1 MKQRRTFYDKYIKR
15 TIDFLLSAIAV
26 VLLSPVL
33 LIVTL
38 VVRFKLGTPVIFRQ
52 QRPGMN
58 EKIFTMYKF
67 RTMTDKRNDCGE
79 LLPDEER
86 LTKCGRVLRAT
97 SLDELP
103 ELVNILLGHMS
114 IVGPRPLAVEYLPYY
129 TDRERHRHDV
139 KPGLTGLAQVKGR
152 NSLSWEEKFEFDLE
166 YIDNISL
173 VLDIKIVFKTI
184 EKVIRRK
191 DIGQGEEAPV
201 SLHVLRKEK

>member
-1 MKQRRTFYDKYIKR
+1 MKYRRTFYDKYIKR
-15 TIDFLLSAIAV
+15 IIDFILSAVAIV
-26 VLLSPVL
+26 ILSPVL
-33 LIVTL
+33 LIVAL
-38 VVRFKLGTPVIFRQ
+38 VVRVKLGTPVIFKQ

-67 RTMTDKRNDCGE
+67 RTMTDKRNDNGE

-86 LTKCGRVLRAT
+86 LTKCGKILRAT

-103 ELVNILLGHMS
+103 ELINILLGHMS
-114 IVGPRPLAVEYLPYY
+114 IVGPRPLAVAYLPYY

-166 YIDNISL
+166 YIENISL
-173 VLDIKIVFKTI
+173 SLDAKIIFKTI

-201 SLHVLRKEK
+201 SLHILRKEK